1 MSYCPGRPAREHER
15 PEDIG
20 RPDVRSADQEEHDFL
35 SFEAM
40 CRVARQSDR
49 LQALLAKNRWIE
61 VAHEYRLLAA
71 SLRKAEAVREE
82 AEDGLTRADRI
93 ADGRLTEGDAEWL
106 AGQAEEHRDLGE
118 QR

>member
-20 RPDVRSADQEEHDFL
+20 RPDVRSADQEEHDCL

-40 CRVARQSDR
+40 CRVARQTDR
-49 LQALLAKNRWIE
+49 LQALRAKN
-61 VAHEYRLLAA
+61 RLLAA

-93 ADGRLTEGDAEWL
+93 ADGEREPADAEWL